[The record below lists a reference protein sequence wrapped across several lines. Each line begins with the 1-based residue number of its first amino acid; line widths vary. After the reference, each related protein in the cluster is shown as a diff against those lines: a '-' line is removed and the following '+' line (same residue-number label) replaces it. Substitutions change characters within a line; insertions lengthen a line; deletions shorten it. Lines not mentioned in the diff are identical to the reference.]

1 MNKSELIQNIAK
13 NQLYL
18 SKSDIEFA
26 INGIVELMSRELEN
40 GGCIY
45 VRGFGTF
52 SVRKRKEMMGRN
64 PRTGESL
71 LLKARHVVNFKAGKE
86 LKERVDKLANHQ
98 KDNDT

>member
-1 MNKSELIQNIAK
+1 MVLINMYESELIKKISQK
-13 NQLYL
+13 QPYL
-18 SKSDIEFA
+18 SQQDIECA
-26 INGIVELMSRELEN
+26 VRTIIECMSRELEN

-71 LLKARHVVNFKAGKE
+71 LLKARHVVH
-86 LKERVDKLANHQ
+86 LKPVRNLRNVLIS
-98 KDNDT
+98 